1 MDELKEISQDIS
13 MEKDL
18 ASLRALNRKA
28 WWAYPE
34 RESVALKLRR
44 RILDSIFNLE
54 KILNSKKT
62 KMKRSKS
69 F

>member
-1 MDELKEISQDIS
+1 

-28 WWAYPE
+28 WHAFPGKE
-34 RESVALKLRR
+34 TVALKLRR
-44 RILDSIFNLE
+44 RILDSIFSLE

>member
-1 MDELKEISQDIS
+1 

-28 WWAYPE
+28 WWAYPGK
-34 RESVALKLRR
+34 ESVALKLRR

-62 KMKRSKS
+62 KMNRSKS